1 MNWIGS
7 FQKGAHING
16 SFVLKDPKCNFC
28 LKCQFNPLLD
38 PWSVVKIEMGAVQEE
53 FCTTNAISY
62 ADLMA
67 SVLSGRLQK
76 QISAKLFLGI

>member
-1 MNWIGS
+1 M
-7 FQKGAHING
+7 
-16 SFVLKDPKCNFC
+16 
-28 LKCQFNPLLD
+28 
-38 PWSVVKIEMGAVQEE
+38 VKIEMGAVQEE